1 MKTYIKGEEYMKQ
14 HRLNKKLVQDDGKGG
29 WKLRVWHRKGRGG
42 KCNHYLV
49 KCGCCDNSVEIYY
62 DEDSLEINGVNA
74 NLSEWCSLLL
84 PLLKK
89 TFSKKSKKSL

>member
-1 MKTYIKGEEYMKQ
+1 MKQ
-14 HRLNKKLVQDDGKGG
+14 HRLNKKLVQNDRKGG
-29 WKLRVWHRKGRGG
+29 WKLRVWHRKGKGE
-42 KCNHYLV
+42 KCSRYLV

-74 NLSEWCSLLL
+74 NLNEWRTILL

-89 TFSKKSKKSL
+89 